1 MQLPPFR
8 NVLDFLQ
15 AEAVDHAPTKVIFE
29 SIFYPLSFDALF
41 IVSPDGCRFR
51 DVLKRVSIQ
60 KVRLF
65 FLVNLHIL
73 VELSDIIVHLNL
85 QEKLLLQFRQHIGLE
100 RVLGYMLVLKT
111 INY

>member
-1 MQLPPFR
+1 
-8 NVLDFLQ
+8 
-15 AEAVDHAPTKVIFE
+15 
-29 SIFYPLSFDALF
+29 
-41 IVSPDGCRFR
+41 
-51 DVLKRVSIQ
+51 VLKRVSIQ

-111 INY
+111 INYWSLDQFVNDAFADRERIYFDTIHTLFIRIVAYILNIIITYSSYN